1 MAAPLQSTIE
11 TWAADFVTSTDLA
24 TKLAPGPAPKIWA
37 DGPAP
42 LRIALPGRP
51 EQLALRDRARKSP
64 TADALRA
71 PARRA
76 ELVHTFLHH
85 ELQAAELMAWALLA
99 FPDTPRAF
107 KRGLLGIL
115 ADEVRHIALYRGHL
129 EELGFAVGA
138 FPVRDWFWD

>member
-51 EQLALRDRARKSP
+51 EQLALGYM
-64 TADALRA
+64 LCI
-71 PARRA
+71 
-76 ELVHTFLHH
+76 
-85 ELQAAELMAWALLA
+85 
-99 FPDTPRAF
+99 
-107 KRGLLGIL
+107 GLLGMLPLRVFHTFWIGIIIVVVNL
-115 ADEVRHIALYRGHL
+115 SYDLTSSQVPTIITLVYCFGLIGSLIIACATAYFREIGLREIYEAKHAPER
-129 EELGFAVGA
+129 
-138 FPVRDWFWD
+138 